1 MDNLNTPATIDVAQQ
16 LADEI
21 TGRSTSVAVQG
32 DPVEEV
38 LRENG
43 FTNLNDGNTV
53 VQRDNSIV
61 VIPNNIPTPSMEETV
76 EVVEEITPPSLEL
89 PEPETTD
96 FNAEQ
101 AFAGAEEYEESE
113 IEEDDEDDEDSLE
126 VEESVN
132 TEEIVETALSNNA
145 DVMELA
151 IASALENAE
160 GNDNSNM
167 AVMTKEELLT
177 LLPVNT
183 GGYEIRES
191 TARFSGA
198 SWFEDIQNQTV
209 IVAGQGGIGSWV
221 SMILSR
227 MQPRQMFIY
236 DDDVVETVNLAGQL
250 YNKQSV
256 GKKKVNAMATI
267 MKDFSDYNGT
277 MAVDR
282 KWTEESEP
290 GDIMICGFDNMA
302 ARKTFFES
310 WLRHIVNHPHPE
322 KCLYLDGRLSFTDM
336 QVFCITGDDSFNI
349 KRYNNEYLFSD
360 AEAENT
366 VCSMKQ
372 TTYCASII
380 GGIIVNLF
388 TNFIANQRCPMTHDL
403 PFKTFY
409 DSKFMFFKTVS

>member
-1 MDNLNTPATIDVAQQ
+1 MDNLNIPATIDVAQQ

-61 VIPNNIPTPSMEETV
+61 VIPNNIPTPSIEETV

-96 FNAEQ
+96 FNAGQ

-198 SWFEDIQNQTV
+198 SWFEDIQNQTI

-227 MQPRQMFIY
+227 MQPRQIFIY

-282 KWTEESEP
+282 KWTEESDS

-322 KCLYLDGRLSFTDM
+322 KCLYLDGR
-336 QVFCITGDDSFNI
+336 I
-349 KRYNNEYLFSD
+349 Y
-360 AEAENT
+360 
-366 VCSMKQ
+366 
-372 TTYCASII
+372 
-380 GGIIVNLF
+380 
-388 TNFIANQRCPMTHDL
+388 
-403 PFKTFY
+403 
-409 DSKFMFFKTVS
+409 